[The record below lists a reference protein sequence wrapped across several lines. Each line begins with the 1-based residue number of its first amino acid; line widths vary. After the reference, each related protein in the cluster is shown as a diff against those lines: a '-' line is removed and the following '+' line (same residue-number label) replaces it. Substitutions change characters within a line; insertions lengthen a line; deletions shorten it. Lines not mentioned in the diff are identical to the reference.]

1 MITASSR
8 YRLVAGMLTMATAMT
23 AGGCQAGPERTSSL
37 EARMAEV
44 EERFRPGLH
53 SLMQQV
59 QLRHAQLWFAGEA
72 GNWELADYQ
81 AHELEELLEQIQE
94 LHPEYDGRS
103 VAELLEQLLQPAV
116 ERVES
121 AIDTR
126 QPAEFAAAFDDMTTQ
141 CNACHA
147 ATDRRA
153 IVIQRPTTRPL
164 DNLRYEP
171 Q

>member
-1 MITASSR
+1 MNMASGFHR
-8 YRLVAGMLTMATAMT
+8 QRLATGIVVMAVVLT
-23 AGGCQAGPERTSSL
+23 AGGCQERADDTSL
-37 EARMAEV
+37 DTRITEV

-81 AHELEELLEQIQE
+81 VHELEELLEQIQA
-94 LHPEYDGRS
+94 LHPEYDDQP
-103 VAELLEQLLQPAV
+103 VAELLEQLLPAV
-116 ERVES
+116 ERVEG
-121 AIDTR
+121 AIDAR

-141 CNACHA
+141 CNACHT
-147 ATDRRA
+147 ATDRSV